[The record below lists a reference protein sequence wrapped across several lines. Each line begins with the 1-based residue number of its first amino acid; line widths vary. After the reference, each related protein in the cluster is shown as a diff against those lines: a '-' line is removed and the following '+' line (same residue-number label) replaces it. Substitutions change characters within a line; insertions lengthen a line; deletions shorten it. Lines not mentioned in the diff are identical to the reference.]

1 MYKETINKLLET
13 ITKKLFQNP
22 WHENSININ
31 KEWQVKIE
39 YGEENNDK
47 SEIKY
52 IKNHWIRSLL
62 ITNSNKHSM
71 KKIEY
76 RVK

>member
-13 ITKKLFQNP
+13 KTKKLFQNP
-22 WHENSININ
+22 WQENSIIN

-52 IKNHWIRSLL
+52 IKNH
-62 ITNSNKHSM
+62 
-71 KKIEY
+71 
-76 RVK
+76 